1 MSTTVRTSDTSACFP
16 RIASVDAMRLS
27 KRIVAVAATALLS
40 AGTLAACGGSE
51 ESPSDSASDSASA
64 TEPDL
69 DGVPDVVAV
78 VDDTEITKEEFAIT
92 YEAQFTSAAAQAQA
106 GGQPVDQDALKK
118 QTADALVDTQ
128 LLLNEADKRGYEVT
142 QKDLDS
148 TLAELAEQNGLSS
161 PDELVETLT
170 AQGLDQKEIDSQLER
185 QVKLDRLT
193 AEEAGDEEPSEK
205 DLRAVYN
212 DAIAQ
217 QKAAATGGEE
227 GAEAP
232 EVPSFEDARAQIE
245 QQVKQESENS
255 AAQALVDEL
264 KKNADITI
272 NL

>member
-1 MSTTVRTSDTSACFP
+1 MSLR
-16 RIASVDAMRLS
+16 

-40 AGTLAACGGSE
+40 AGVLGACGGSE
-51 ESPSDSASDSASA
+51 ESPSDSASDSPASS
-64 TEPDL
+64 EPDL

-106 GGQPVDQDALKK
+106 GGEPVDQDALKK
-118 QTADALVDTQ
+118 RTADALVDTQ
-128 LLLNEADKRGYEVT
+128 LLLNEADARGYEVS
-142 QKDLDS
+142 QEDLDS
-148 TLAELAEQNGLSS
+148 TLAALAEQNGLSS

-170 AQGLDQKEIDSQLER
+170 AQGLDEAEIDSQLER

-193 AEEAGDEEPSEK
+193 AEEAGDSKPSEE
-205 DLRAVYN
+205 DLRTVY
-212 DAIAQ
+212 DDVVEQ
-217 QKAAATGGEE
+217 QRAAAEGAEE

-232 EVPSFEDARAQIE
+232 EVPSFEDARPQLE
-245 QQVKQESENS
+245 QQVQQENENS

-264 KKNADITI
+264 KKDADITI